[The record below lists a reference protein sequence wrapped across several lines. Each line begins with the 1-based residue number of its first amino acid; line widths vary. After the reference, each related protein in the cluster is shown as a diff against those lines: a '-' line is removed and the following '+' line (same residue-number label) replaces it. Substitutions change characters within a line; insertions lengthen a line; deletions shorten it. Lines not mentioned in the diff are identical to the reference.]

1 MKLSEN
7 ESKQNTE
14 VLIQRLMLYRT
25 YQTMLNLSVVAM
37 PGFDRAQAER
47 LARELESE
55 VRALPVGRERLIL
68 ELHYFEGNSIEAC
81 AELMGISR
89 STAFRIHRRALEL
102 LAFRERLREMH
113 A

>member
-7 ESKQNTE
+7 ESKQNTDA
-14 VLIQRLMLYRT
+14 VIRRLMLYRT
-25 YQTMLNLSVVAM
+25 YQTMLSLSDVTM
-37 PGFDRAQAER
+37 LGCDRVQTER
-47 LARELESE
+47 LARELEQE

-81 AELMGISR
+81 AELMGVSR
-89 STAFRIHRRALEL
+89 STAFRIHRRALGM
-102 LAFRERLREMH
+102 LAFREQLREMH